1 MQRRS
6 TVEHHRVF
14 VDHLFEDIP
23 HHRFLIVHHLLGA
36 LNRGGKATGF
46 ELIEDEG
53 LKELKRHKFGQTAL
67 MQTQFRP
74 HRNHGAPR
82 VVNTLTQEVLTEA
95 AGLTLDHVGKRLQR
109 ALVGTGHRL
118 TAAAVIEEAVDG
130 FLQHALFIAHDDVR
144 GLKFQEALQA
154 VVTVDDAAVKVIQIR
169 GRKAAAVQRN
179 ERAQIRRQHRQ
190 HLKNHPLGL
199 DAGALEAL
207 ENLQTLGDLLDL
219 GVRTRCREFLTQVRD
234 FLINVDARKELT
246 DGFSAHHGLEVIAVL
261 GEHLDVFVF
270 REKLPAGKRREARV
284 GDAVGFKVKHA
295 FDIAE
300 RNIEH
305 HTHARRQ
312 AL

>member
-1 MQRRS
+1 MHGHLVTVEVGVKGRANERMQLNGLTFDELGFKGLNTEAVQRRS

-144 GLKFQEALQA
+144 GLKF
-154 VVTVDDAAVKVIQIR
+154 
-169 GRKAAAVQRN
+169 
-179 ERAQIRRQHRQ
+179 
-190 HLKNHPLGL
+190 
-199 DAGALEAL
+199 
-207 ENLQTLGDLLDL
+207 
-219 GVRTRCREFLTQVRD
+219 
-234 FLINVDARKELT
+234 
-246 DGFSAHHGLEVIAVL
+246 
-261 GEHLDVFVF
+261 
-270 REKLPAGKRREARV
+270 
-284 GDAVGFKVKHA
+284 
-295 FDIAE
+295 
-300 RNIEH
+300 
-305 HTHARRQ
+305 
-312 AL
+312 